1 MPLDPN
7 IILQGRVPDV
17 GSAIDSGI
25 LNASRLSAMQTEQLQ
40 RDMIAERL
48 SQLQAIGPV
57 DQATAEASLAETN
70 MNQMRSSILDSA
82 RQLQPILD
90 SGDANSARRVLFA
103 LKDSIRDNPQSEKA
117 LLEIDEIIRQLD
129 EGDLESA
136 KGIVEGIL
144 SADKSRRSPYHTVKQ
159 VVIDNKTYEV
169 PFDAR
174 SGRWDFDNMQ
184 LSPKT
189 PEQQGAVSQ
198 SKASGSTKGEAFAT
212 AEIDF
217 PKIANQS
224 DQMIRTID
232 SAISHPG
239 FKSVVGM
246 PSLGKGLQFVGGTDE
261 ASFRKLHKQITGQ
274 VFMKQYETLKGGG
287 QITEIEGEKGTEAL
301 SRLDTALSEEDYVKA
316 AEDLKHEIRKI
327 TTIAEL
333 RAQGNKVYNPT
344 TDSEFEKIP
353 SGGFFVDPDDG
364 QLYRKP

>member
-117 LLEIDEIIRQLD
+117 LLEIDEIIRQVD

-174 SGRWDFDNMQ
+174 SEIGR
-184 LSPKT
+184 
-189 PEQQGAVSQ
+189 AHV
-198 SKASGSTKGEAFAT
+198 
-212 AEIDF
+212 
-217 PKIANQS
+217 
-224 DQMIRTID
+224 
-232 SAISHPG
+232 
-239 FKSVVGM
+239 
-246 PSLGKGLQFVGGTDE
+246 
-261 ASFRKLHKQITGQ
+261 
-274 VFMKQYETLKGGG
+274 
-287 QITEIEGEKGTEAL
+287 
-301 SRLDTALSEEDYVKA
+301 
-316 AEDLKHEIRKI
+316 
-327 TTIAEL
+327 
-333 RAQGNKVYNPT
+333 
-344 TDSEFEKIP
+344 
-353 SGGFFVDPDDG
+353 
-364 QLYRKP
+364 